1 MLIFKYAD
9 LAQWQNDGFQAV
21 DRCSIHRIRS
31 IILNRVA
38 VRLAQKS
45 CHQGLVRPMMSI
57 SDFRRPA
64 ENGINDRQRF
74 VERLIVVAGHLRDNK
89 RRMAR
94 SDFAI
99 RDGDF
104 LAKPCQLLRSVSV
117 ECES

>member
-9 LAQWQNDGFQAV
+9 LAQWQNDGF
-21 DRCSIHRIRS
+21 RS

-64 ENGINDRQRF
+64 ENGINDHK
-74 VERLIVVAGHLRDNK
+74 VAGHLRDNK

-104 LAKPCQLLRSVSV
+104 LAKRCQLLRSVSV